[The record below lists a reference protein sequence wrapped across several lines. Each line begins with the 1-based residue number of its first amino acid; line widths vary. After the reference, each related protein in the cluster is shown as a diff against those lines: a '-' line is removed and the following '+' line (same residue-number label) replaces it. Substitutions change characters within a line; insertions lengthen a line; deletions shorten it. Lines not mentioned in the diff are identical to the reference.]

1 MHWTVLGFLAGAA
14 GAWLLGRL
22 RRGADV
28 HWLWCAVPN
37 SVLWTVA
44 ALRHPPPHWLAV
56 TLALGWLAV
65 LLTATDVLHR
75 RLPDALT
82 LPAYPV
88 LAVLLVPAGLDVGL
102 RALVGGLLFG
112 VGHLVVRLVS
122 PGALGGGDVKLAA
135 PLGAVLGA
143 VSYGALALGAI
154 LASGLSLLVGLT
166 RPDGGIPHGPGLLAS
181 TWLLAVFLL

>member
-88 LAVLLVPAGLDVGL
+88 LAVLLVPAGHDVGL